1 MKGLHLLAIS
11 AAMSVLLI
19 FAAAE
24 ADAQRRP
31 AGGGLRTMPPVP
43 RDPIQNF
50 IIVETEV
57 IQTVEPETDE
67 KQAVTPPADPAPP
80 PPEPRKPYAIG
91 STYSSIPSG
100 CMKLIEV
107 GASYYHCNGEWYQ
120 SVSSG
125 NGAQYLAVRMP

>member
-11 AAMSVLLI
+11 AAMSALLI

-31 AGGGLRTMPPVP
+31 VGGGQRSMPPVH
-43 RDPIQNF
+43 RNSIRGI
-50 IIVETEV
+50 IIVERQV
-57 IQTVEPETDE
+57 IQTVEPETDA
-67 KQAVTPPADPAPP
+67 KQAVAPPAAPAAAA
-80 PPEPRKPYAIG
+80 PEPRKPYAIG

-100 CMKLIEV
+100 CMKLIED
-107 GASYYHCNGEWYQ
+107 GASYYHCNGEWYR

-125 NGAQYLAVRMP
+125 NGVQYLAVRAP